1 MGFNGLIEQPR
12 TTRAN
17 RAKSGATH
25 PNGDTSIRRLRKNR
39 GINETWGSTFNFRHS
54 CNGISQIVVII
65 TIIVVKII
73 VI

>member
-1 MGFNGLIEQPR
+1 MGFNRLIKQPR

-54 CNGISQIVVII
+54 CNGISQIVII
-65 TIIVVKII
+65 AIFVVEIIIF
-73 VI
+73 